1 MNRNNLNKGTGFCY
15 RVTAESAKATMPATA
30 KLVSALILALG
41 LSACGGDQTVDL
53 QQYVAE
59 VKARPTRPIPPL
71 PKPEAFETYTYDD
84 VSLRDP
90 FVPTE
95 VIVAAQKRPDN
106 GIRPDLNRERDVL
119 EQFAL
124 GSLKMMGSLEKN
136 GKRWA
141 LIRTADGTL
150 HRTTLGRHVGQNNG
164 EIIKITETQMELREI
179 VADGLG
185 GWIEKFTTLAV
196 SE

>member
-1 MNRNNLNKGTGFCY
+1 MINSTENGCLASAR
-15 RVTAESAKATMPATA
+15 RASESATSASAKYITA
-30 KLVSALILALG
+30 MLFALG

-53 QQYVAE
+53 QQYIAE

-71 PKPEAFETYTYDD
+71 PKPEAFETFIYNDS
-84 VSLRDP
+84 SLRDP

-95 VIVAAQKRPDN
+95 VVIEAQKRPDN
-106 GIRPDLNRERDVL
+106 GIRPNLNRERDVL
-119 EQFAL
+119 EQYKL

-141 LIRTADGTL
+141 LVRTADGTL
-150 HRTTLGRHVGQNNG
+150 HRTTLGRYVGQNNG
-164 EIIKITETQMELREI
+164 EIIRITETQMELREI